1 MENSANG
8 SFKAGGPTLT
18 FSVDSEVREREE
30 NGWEYSAYTVVTSY
44 QGQLFSI
51 NRRYKEFVTLHSQL
65 RAHLPELPSNFHLGG
80 HPFNR
85 FAPEVIEERK
95 VGFQRYLT
103 EVLKALQGAELPAVL
118 RTFLSLPPP
127 EGPSSGS
134 SDPAMM
140 VPAQLEASDTVIL
153 VSYQL
158 PVTVSRAAGGGF
170 DVVWDD
176 NAVLNKLALNLPSR
190 VLWVGCVG
198 INIEKHE
205 QDALADLLLEEFN
218 CVLVLLD
225 EQLRRDFYQGFC
237 RGYLRPI
244 LHNSLQL
251 PAATD
256 PYSEDEWRAYC
267 TANKK
272 FAEKVMEV
280 YEPGFL
286 TWVHDYHLLLLPS
299 YILRRHRTAHI
310 GLFLHSPFPASD
322 IFRTIAVR
330 DELLR
335 AMLNADLIGFLL
347 FEYTRNFLTCCKR
360 MLGLEYEFRRGGFLG
375 VEYGGRHVMVQV
387 STFGVSSPL
396 LQKHMEPPVVVHAR
410 GELQP
415 LDTFLEAHA
424 KANGGQA
431 PTLLAGVDYLDRF
444 KGVQLKLLAW
454 ERLLQHYPKYQRGHV
469 LVQICLASRNQ
480 VKLVRDANEVQTEVE
495 AIVRR
500 IQARYPGA
508 IYYELRG
515 DISTGTRMR
524 LWQMAE
530 VAVFSAVREAV
541 NVWPLEYVL
550 TRSFAKVPA
559 GVLVL
564 SEFSGFSRVLN
575 GALRINPFAIQSVSE
590 TLDMALELPPGEREA
605 RARKDLAH
613 VNTNTSEDWG
623 RRFLVDLKS
632 MKRKQEEHWMAVGF
646 GLASFRMVGMGIDFK
661 ALETQQALLAYRQ
674 SSRRAI
680 LLDWGGTL
688 TPADT
693 GFYDARDGEK
703 YQVPESVLA
712 VLRALCSDPN
722 NHIMIMSGLSRDKVQ
737 TAFGSVPFLS
747 LAAEH
752 GFHYRIKGGSWQQ
765 LLPGVNL
772 NWYDVA
778 EAIVK
783 VYTTRTNG
791 SYVQKKGCSI
801 VWNYQHADPEFGV
814 MQARELQY
822 HLQGVLAAFPVNVR
836 VGKGYVEACPK
847 GINKGVMAERAI
859 DVANAALARD
869 AHGGVSGTVDFV
881 LCIGDDSSD
890 ELMFQALHSKFGQR
904 PTDVSLFTVT
914 VGRKPSEASS
924 YLGDHTEVVEL
935 LKMLSSIGAA
945 KKKGFASMGRGTTP
959 SLSLSLSLDPRS
971 FLC

>member
-1 MENSANG
+1 MEHSANG

-30 NGWEYSAYTVVTSY
+30 NGWEYSAYTVVTTY

-65 RAHLPELPSNFHLGG
+65 RAHLPELPGSFHLGG
-80 HPFNR
+80 NPFNR

-95 VGFQRYLT
+95 VGFQRYLS

-118 RTFLSLPPP
+118 RTFLSLPRP

-176 NAVLNKLALNLPSR
+176 NAVLNKLALNLPTR

-198 INIEKHE
+198 IDIEKHE
-205 QDALADLLLEEFN
+205 QDALADLLLEEFD
-218 CVLVLLD
+218 CVLVLLE

-387 STFGVSSPL
+387 STFGVSPPL
-396 LQKHMEPPVVVHAR
+396 LQKHMEPPVVAHAR

-480 VKLVRDANEVQTEVE
+480 V
-495 AIVRR
+495 
-500 IQARYPGA
+500 
-508 IYYELRG
+508 
-515 DISTGTRMR
+515 
-524 LWQMAE
+524 LWQ
-530 VAVFSAVREAV
+530 RQPCR
-541 NVWPLEYVL
+541 PL
-550 TRSFAKVPA
+550 P
-559 GVLVL
+559 
-564 SEFSGFSRVLN
+564 SRPSPCHP
-575 GALRINPFAIQSVSE
+575 RPSRP
-590 TLDMALELPPGEREA
+590 LPWHPQPSDPSPSPPTGEA
-605 RARKDLAH
+605 RK
-613 VNTNTSEDWG
+613 
-623 RRFLVDLKS
+623 RR
-632 MKRKQEEHWMAVGF
+632 Q
-646 GLASFRMVGMGIDFK
+646 
-661 ALETQQALLAYRQ
+661 
-674 SSRRAI
+674 
-680 LLDWGGTL
+680 
-688 TPADT
+688 
-693 GFYDARDGEK
+693 
-703 YQVPESVLA
+703 
-712 VLRALCSDPN
+712 
-722 NHIMIMSGLSRDKVQ
+722 
-737 TAFGSVPFLS
+737 
-747 LAAEH
+747 
-752 GFHYRIKGGSWQQ
+752 
-765 LLPGVNL
+765 
-772 NWYDVA
+772 
-778 EAIVK
+778 
-783 VYTTRTNG
+783 
-791 SYVQKKGCSI
+791 
-801 VWNYQHADPEFGV
+801 
-814 MQARELQY
+814 
-822 HLQGVLAAFPVNVR
+822 
-836 VGKGYVEACPK
+836 
-847 GINKGVMAERAI
+847 
-859 DVANAALARD
+859 
-869 AHGGVSGTVDFV
+869 
-881 LCIGDDSSD
+881 
-890 ELMFQALHSKFGQR
+890 
-904 PTDVSLFTVT
+904 
-914 VGRKPSEASS
+914 
-924 YLGDHTEVVEL
+924 
-935 LKMLSSIGAA
+935 
-945 KKKGFASMGRGTTP
+945 
-959 SLSLSLSLDPRS
+959 
-971 FLC
+971 